1 MPRPRRCPPGNPSR
15 AVAYLRASTDDQKLG
30 PEAQRAE
37 IERWAQQQGV
47 EVVAWQLDLGVSGG
61 DDLEAR
67 PGLVAA
73 VGLVRE
79 RRAGLLVVSRRDRLA
94 RDVAVACAIER
105 AVAASG
111 ARVVSADGV
120 GNGQGDAD
128 AFLRTILDA
137 AAAYERALI
146 RSRTKA
152 ALAVRKA
159 EGLRVGR
166 VPFGY
171 QADEQ
176 RRLSVQLEEQETVR
190 LVLELRASGLS
201 QRAIAAECARR
212 GRVTRVGTPLQPT
225 QVARILKASGGG
237 GANFYRSVY
246 TIKCVTDS

>member
-1 MPRPRRCPPGNPSR
+1 MPRPRLCPPGLPSR

-47 EVVAWQLDLGVSGG
+47 EVVAWQLDQGVSGG

-73 VGLVRE
+73 VGLLRE
-79 RRAGLLVVSRRDRLA
+79 LRAGLLVVSRRDRLA
-94 RDVAVACAIER
+94 RDVGVACAIER
-105 AVAASG
+105 AVAANG
-111 ARVVSADGV
+111 ARVVSADGL
-120 GNGQGDAD
+120 GNGAGDAD

-159 EGLRVGR
+159 QGLRAGR

-171 QADEQ
+171 QADELG
-176 RRLSVQLEEQETVR
+176 RLSVQLEEQVTVR
-190 LVLELRASGLS
+190 LVLDLRAAGLS
-201 QRAIAAECARR
+201 QRAIAAECAQR

-225 QVARILKASGGG
+225 QIARILKANVVDL
-237 GANFYRSVY
+237 AL
-246 TIKCVTDS
+246 K

>member
-1 MPRPRRCPPGNPSR
+1 MPHPRRCPPGLPSR
-15 AVAYLRASTDDQKLG
+15 AIAYLRASTDEQRLG

-37 IERWAQQQGV
+37 IERWGQQHGV
-47 EVVAWQLDLGVSGG
+47 EVVAWQLDQGVSGG
-61 DDLEAR
+61 DDLEDR

-105 AVAASG
+105 AVVANG

-120 GNGQGDAD
+120 GNGGGDAD

-159 EGLRVGR
+159 QGLRVGR

-176 RRLSVQLEEQETVR
+176 GRLSVQLEEEATVA
-190 LVLELRASGLS
+190 LVLELRARGLS

-225 QVARILKASGGG
+225 QIARILKARLLDLVQTST
-237 GANFYRSVY
+237 S
-246 TIKCVTDS
+246 